1 MKMKE
6 FVIQVRSVKESLKD
20 FADTYKNLS
29 KGDKI
34 KPVEKLTFVDIDTF
48 RKFATS
54 KRIELLKVIKE
65 KKPRSIKEL
74 EHLTKRDY
82 KAINID
88 LNILQELN
96 LIEIDKK
103 DYRSVPKIKYD
114 SITVKIPL
122 KC

>member
-1 MKMKE
+1 MKE
-6 FVIQVRSVKESLKD
+6 FVIQVKNVKDSLKD
-20 FADTYKNLS
+20 FADTYKKIN
-29 KGDKI
+29 KGEKV

-74 EHLTKRDY
+74 GNLTKRDY
-82 KAINID
+82 KSINID
-88 LNILQELN
+88 LKILQELN
-96 LIEIDKK
+96 LVEIDKE

-122 KC
+122 TC